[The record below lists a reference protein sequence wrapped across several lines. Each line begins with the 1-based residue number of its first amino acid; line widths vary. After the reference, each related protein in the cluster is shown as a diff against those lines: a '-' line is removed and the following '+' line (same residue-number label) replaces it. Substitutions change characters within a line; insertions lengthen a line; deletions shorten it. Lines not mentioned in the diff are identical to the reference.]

1 MTTRT
6 RKTTKKSAR
15 KAGTSGSTLVWNLD
29 DFAPEWAT
37 EGIERLNTVI
47 DEFSEELQSRADAL
61 QSRGEKL
68 RKNSQKRFEKRMK
81 EVQKELNKQPVVK
94 RAQKLRAE
102 LEERVEKN
110 VDTVGDRVLHEPRP
124 RQLDEVKK
132 LERKIAQLNKKL
144 RTLEKQQAA

>member
-1 MTTRT
+1 MTTKT
-6 RKTTKKSAR
+6 RKTTKQSAR
-15 KAGTSGSTLVWNLD
+15 KTGKSGSTLVWNFD
-29 DFAPEWAT
+29 DFAPEWAAD
-37 EGIERLNTVI
+37 GIERLNTVI
-47 DEFSEELQSRADAL
+47 DEFSDELQSRADEL

-110 VDTVGDRVLHEPRP
+110 VDTVNDRVLST
-124 RQLDEVKK
+124 LGLASSGEVKK

-144 RTLEKQQAA
+144 RTLEKAQAA